1 MHVTEQPKN
10 MREEKS
16 PIIPRH
22 CGRILPENQSHFVCS
37 YGTSPRQTGWEI
49 MIFWF
54 TSGEES
60 HNHLKHQEQGI
71 LDCIKGD

>member
-22 CGRILPENQSHFVCS
+22 CGRILPENQRVILFVLMA
-37 YGTSPRQTGWEI
+37 P
-49 MIFWF
+49 
-54 TSGEES
+54 
-60 HNHLKHQEQGI
+60 HLGR
-71 LDCIKGD
+71 LDGK